1 MSTYTEIFDSMVFV
15 LSQFAQSKKAL
26 NTDEIIY
33 RLGMSRRTVQRIT
46 KSLKESGWLDY
57 KKVGRN
63 HLYFATEKTMQL
75 FGEKQ

>member
-1 MSTYTEIFDSMVFV
+1 MVFV
-15 LSQFAQSKKAL
+15 LSQFAQSNKAL

-46 KSLKESGWLDY
+46 KALKESGWLDY

-63 HLYFATEKTMQL
+63 HLYFATDKTMQL
-75 FGEKQ
+75 FGDKQ